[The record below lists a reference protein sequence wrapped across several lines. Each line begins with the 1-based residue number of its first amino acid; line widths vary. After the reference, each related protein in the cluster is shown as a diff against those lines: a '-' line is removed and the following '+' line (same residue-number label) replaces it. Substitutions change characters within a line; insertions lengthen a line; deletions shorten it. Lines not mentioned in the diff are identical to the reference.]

1 MKFFY
6 LALLSAS
13 VHWGHTHAFASIRIS
28 RSSTALLGYKNSATA
43 SYLDSLNTPPTIGR
57 SARKSYVDKSSPI
70 YLLDEALHS
79 NVTAASTLLTK
90 INELRGTDRDTFVSN
105 LLMEVDTPVPIWTR
119 LRPLARCSRRARR
132 ASLRRVLDAS
142 TPAAESGLEDD
153 ETDQLRRRRR
163 TFVIVLRSLA
173 SMYND
178 DDNDG
183 NDGHASDNNSLAE
196 KNGSTVNKNFGPATI
211 VALERAA
218 RREARA
224 SSKVRTVADR
234 DDMES
239 RLPRGLETPQ
249 YTVVAQRPQLE
260 IRRYEPFSICSV
272 AMNKPRPSTAS
283 EETDAK
289 VSNPQLPGAS
299 SFGALAGYL
308 FGKNQQQTAMK
319 MTTPV
324 LSRGEG
330 EDRQM
335 SFVLPS
341 SYWNNGLENAPA
353 PLEGSGVVLERD
365 DGGERA
371 VVMFGGFASKKDVEM
386 RTKQLLEG
394 LRGDAEWQA
403 NPEDSTVSLA
413 QYNDPFTP
421 PWKRRNE
428 VSIKAVPIVRK

>member
-1 MKFFY
+1 MKFIH
-6 LALLSAS
+6 LALLSAA
-13 VHWGHTHAFASIRIS
+13 VHLGNTHAFGSIRTS
-28 RSSTALLGYKNSATA
+28 RRSTAILGYKNSATA
-43 SYLDSLNTPPTIGR
+43 SYLDSLSTPHTIGMN
-57 SARKSYVDKSSPI
+57 ARKSVVDKSSPA

-79 NVTAASTLLTK
+79 NATAASMVLTK
-90 INELRGTDRDTFVSN
+90 INELRGPDRDAFVSN
-105 LLMEVDTPVPIWTR
+105 LLTEVDAPVPIWTR

-132 ASLRRVLDAS
+132 ASLRRVLDVS
-142 TPAAESGLEDD
+142 TPAAESGREDD
-153 ETDQLRRRRR
+153 EADQLRRRRR
-163 TFVIVLRSLA
+163 TLVIVLRSLA
-173 SMYND
+173 NMYND
-178 DDNDG
+178 DDED
-183 NDGHASDNNSLAE
+183 DVVHVADKDSTVE
-196 KNGSTVNKNFGPATI
+196 KNGSTANKKFGPATI

-224 SSKVRTVADR
+224 SSKARTVVDR

-249 YTVVAQRPQLE
+249 YTVVAERPQLE
-260 IRRYEPFSICSV
+260 IRRYEPFSVCSV

-283 EETDAK
+283 EQTDAK

-330 EDRQM
+330 EDRLM

-341 SYWNNGLENAPA
+341 SYWNNGIENAPA
-353 PLEGSGVVLERD
+353 PLEGSGVVLEYD

-394 LRGDAEWQA
+394 LRRDADWQA
-403 NPEDSTVSLA
+403 DPEDSTVSLA

-428 VSIKAVPIVRK
+428 VSVKAVPIVQK